1 LGSAAQTTNP
11 EGCHNFPLFNFN
23 SISYSKLLNYLLL
36 RKNKI
41 FRIIVIIYICTFK
54 YSLAQAAIF
63 DVEAHGVYGGFW
75 RDLYKFGPVVI
86 DTVGGDLGVFI
97 DNDIKMGFSFATVA
111 GLISGNQEDDV
122 FDAVNGSYGRPDRYS
137 GGLNALEPADFS
149 YSTAALKLEYIL
161 YDGSTF
167 GWSTTGN
174 FGQGVFGQG
183 KINNASGLEKE
194 EYKSFS
200 HTYASLGLAI
210 IIKITNNF
218 RMSFGISNRK
228 DLEANDKSRPEG
240 FENFDAVTIYNH
252 VYMVKF

>member
-1 LGSAAQTTNP
+1 MIIN
-11 EGCHNFPLFNFN
+11 LFLILKF
-23 SISYSKLLNYLLL
+23 
-36 RKNKI
+36 
-41 FRIIVIIYICTFK
+41 
-54 YSLAQAAIF
+54 SLVQGAMF
-63 DVEAHGVYGGFW
+63 DVEAHGIYGGFW

-97 DNDIKMGFSFATVA
+97 DNEIKVGFSFATVV
-111 GLISGNQEDDV
+111 GLISGNEDDDV

-137 GGLNALEPADFS
+137 GGLNALEPTDFS

-183 KINNASGLEKE
+183 KINNVSGLEKE

-228 DLEANDKSRPEG
+228 DLDANDKNRPAG
-240 FENFDAVTIYNH
+240 FENLDAVTIYNH
-252 VYMVKF
+252 VYMAKF

>member
-1 LGSAAQTTNP
+1 
-11 EGCHNFPLFNFN
+11 
-23 SISYSKLLNYLLL
+23 
-36 RKNKI
+36 
-41 FRIIVIIYICTFK
+41 
-54 YSLAQAAIF
+54 
-63 DVEAHGVYGGFW
+63 
-75 RDLYKFGPVVI
+75 VI
-86 DTVGGDLGVFI
+86 DTVGGDLGVFV
-97 DNDIKMGFSFATVA
+97 NNEFKVGFSFSTLA
-111 GLISGNQEDDV
+111 GLLSRNKDDDV
-122 FDAVNGSYGRPDRYS
+122 FDAVQGSYGTPDRYS
-137 GGLNALEPADFS
+137 GVLNALEPADFS

-161 YDGSTF
+161 YDGTTF

-228 DLEANDKSRPEG
+228 DLDANDKSRPAG

>member
-1 LGSAAQTTNP
+1 MQ
-11 EGCHNFPLFNFN
+11 F
-23 SISYSKLLNYLLL
+23 
-36 RKNKI
+36 
-41 FRIIVIIYICTFK
+41 
-54 YSLAQAAIF
+54 
-63 DVEAHGVYGGFW
+63 
-75 RDLYKFGPVVI
+75 
-86 DTVGGDLGVFI
+86 
-97 DNDIKMGFSFATVA
+97 
-111 GLISGNQEDDV
+111 
-122 FDAVNGSYGRPDRYS
+122 NGSYGRLLIDTVVV
-137 GGLNALEPADFS
+137 LNALEPADFS

-161 YDGSTF
+161 FDGTTF

-228 DLEANDKSRPEG
+228 DLDANDKSRPVG
-240 FENFDAVTIYNH
+240 FENFDAETIYNH

>member
-1 LGSAAQTTNP
+1 MNCIKYNFILSA
-11 EGCHNFPLFNFN
+11 
-23 SISYSKLLNYLLL
+23 LLL
-36 RKNKI
+36 S
-41 FRIIVIIYICTFK
+41 CL
-54 YSLAQAAIF
+54 YSNTHAAIF
-63 DVEAHGVYGGFW
+63 DVEANGVYGGFW

-86 DTVGGDLGVFI
+86 DTVGGDLGVFVS
-97 DNDIKMGFSFATVA
+97 NELKVGFSFSTLA
-111 GLISGNQEDDV
+111 GLLSRNKDDDV
-122 FDAVNGSYGRPDRYS
+122 FDAVQGSYGTPDRYS
-137 GGLNALEPADFS
+137 GVLNALEPADFS

-161 YDGSTF
+161 FDGTTF

-228 DLEANDKSRPEG
+228 DLDANDKSRPAG